1 MATKYQYLDSSGRV
15 ITNLGKSAAA
25 PSAAELSGKGAAAY
39 TSYDDTIDDK
49 FETRIR
55 LTSRNYG
62 SNRSRTT
69 FGSLP
74 FGTEYLLHLGNSAGG
89 CGGGSLDIG
98 ETIHQNVGG
107 TTMVSTVTMMEYTT
121 DQWTGRTG
129 GWILGIKNAGVTS
142 GTGGPTL
149 PITTTRILGQGN
161 TQGGSGGGSWGVE
174 TVETI
179 VQPSRFLDTARQI
192 EYDAITAPDYTA
204 IVYNSA
210 GNTKDLTTYELDTSV
225 NFSDEFRRVFTN
237 HEIYGTTHASSIT
250 SVLVYDNAGLSASI
264 NATSGGT
271 PDAAS
276 SELHTM
282 IYNRMAVDAEQK
294 NWRREVQ
301 DKYGATDGSLDSVH
315 KIRTVYNT

>member
-1 MATKYQYLDSSGRV
+1 MATKYQYLDSSGRI
-15 ITNLGKSAAA
+15 ITNLGRSGAA
-25 PSAAELSGKGAAAY
+25 PSASELSGKGAAAY
-39 TSYDDTIDDK
+39 ISFDDTIDDRFSK
-49 FETRIR
+49 RSRI
-55 LTSRNYG
+55 TSRNYS

-69 FGSLP
+69 FGDMP
-74 FGTEYLLHLGNSAGG
+74 FATEYLLYLGNSAGG
-89 CGGGSLDIG
+89 SGGGSLDIG
-98 ETIHQNVGG
+98 EYIHQTVGG
-107 TTMVSTVTMMEYTT
+107 STLSAIVTSMEYTT
-121 DQWTGRTG
+121 DQWKGNTG
-129 GWILGIKNAGVTS
+129 GWILGIKNTGISS
-142 GTGGPTL
+142 GTGGPTM
-149 PITTTRILGQGN
+149 PVTGGYILGQGN
-161 TQGGSGGGSWGVE
+161 TQGGSGGGSYDVN
-174 TVETI
+174 TVEMLI
-179 VQPSRFLDTARQI
+179 QPSEFLDVARQI

-225 NFSDEFRRVFTN
+225 GFSDEFRRVFTN

-282 IYNRMAVDAEQK
+282 IYNRMAVDAEQMT
-294 NWRREVQ
+294 WIREIT